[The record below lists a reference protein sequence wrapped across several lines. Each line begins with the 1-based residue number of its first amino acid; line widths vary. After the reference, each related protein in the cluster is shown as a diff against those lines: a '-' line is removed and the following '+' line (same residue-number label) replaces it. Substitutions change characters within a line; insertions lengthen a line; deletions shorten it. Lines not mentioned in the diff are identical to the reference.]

1 MCVCV
6 CVYVCMRV
14 RVCAGM
20 HACMCVWFPFF
31 ICCFIGFTFLLIRY
45 LFEGGGVLGCKKLTF
60 LLCQILDIQS
70 ISVCVYSLG
79 LLTLKIYNF
88 KVVTVQFRV
97 NMTVSVKFRIN
108 KL

>member
-1 MCVCV
+1 MCVRACV
-6 CVYVCMRV
+6 L
-14 RVCAGM
+14 
-20 HACMCVWFPFF
+20 ACMCVWFPFF